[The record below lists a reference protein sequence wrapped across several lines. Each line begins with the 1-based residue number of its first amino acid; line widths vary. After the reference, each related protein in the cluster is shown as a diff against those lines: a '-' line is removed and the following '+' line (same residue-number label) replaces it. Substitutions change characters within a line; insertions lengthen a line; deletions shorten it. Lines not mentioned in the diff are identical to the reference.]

1 MTARFITVFTTA
13 SKRHSA
19 TLMEIVGSPPP
30 TSIAGKPPLARG
42 PQLLIQQTQRQ
53 SPQLTTISF
62 PLISNFH
69 G

>member
-30 TSIAGKPPLARG
+30 T
-42 PQLLIQQTQRQ
+42 PQLE
-53 SPQLTTISF
+53 SHPFSGVH
-62 PLISNFH
+62 NFLFNIPIANLH
-69 G
+69 N